1 MPTQSYKQI
10 YFRDQIDGD
19 NNNNFIVLTVPN
31 SYYFQQGENLTFW
44 IHSGSNNND
53 YENRNYR
60 INVTNISFKDANDR
74 VLRLETSDPF
84 GELINPFEYVD
95 HNTLVNIP
103 DHNDDTYD
111 EWLYRY
117 DLDLSYG
124 QVWQAYRW
132 DKQYLLENYQIP
144 PFDKIVI
151 SFTIVRTF
159 PEEEIASTTVEIQR
173 DGTDRRFEGF
183 FNYGQGGLGT
193 DWGIEVLPEN
203 PISRENNQ
211 INVRITPPQW
221 DQYWWAYERPS
232 SDYSLW
238 NTLSVNM
245 SPRNILQNPVV
256 YQASLYSIKN
266 NREPI
271 NLVYYINE
279 EVTENWPFI
288 NGSFNFIIGP
298 PDWTAPRTDSTSRLF
313 NFETTLSDYL
323 IDFWETEYTLTGDR
337 TNVFEFRKDIR
348 NALQDVLD
356 STIRQEVIANWERIY
371 DIQGLSALDW
381 EPLGLQN
388 SERARLINAWVTEL
402 LYDIESVFNFF
413 GESQV
418 QALYA
423 SIYSHLE
430 RLRNNLRNFINTTVQ
445 TTEDNLLRLEEL
457 VNVLQQKVDHET
469 LMNYE
474 ISLPSVPLNQIKAFL
489 YKTNSRLSWN
499 ITENIRNL
507 NGQLVI
513 DFGNLAET
521 VGHSF
526 DNPNPFNGYFQSWFI
541 KIMPNYSA
549 ISTYI
554 ASNDNILSAVIQ
566 ESDVNILGSTIFD
579 ANGKVYKI
587 VNKDGDNRWILT
599 EPINQDVRDQP
610 LTIMFNYFE
619 PQTLELKFAWKH
631 NYIPKAIPLGI
642 ALPNYDIT
650 QEEII
655 VTPPPV
661 PPETVERGQILETNR
676 EIF

>member
-1 MPTQSYKQI
+1 MPTQRYKQI
-10 YFRDQIDGD
+10 YFRDQVDGD
-19 NNNNFIVLTVPN
+19 NNNNYIVLTVPDY
-31 SYYFQQGENLTFW
+31 YYFQQGEDLTFW
-44 IHSGSNNND
+44 IHSGSQNED
-53 YENRNYR
+53 YEDRNY
-60 INVTNISFKDANDR
+60 IIDITDISFKDANDR
-74 VLRLETSDPF
+74 TLRLETSDPF
-84 GELINPFEYVD
+84 GELIDSTEYVQR
-95 HNTLVNIP
+95 NTLVNIP
-103 DHNDDTYD
+103 DQDDTYN
-111 EWLYRY
+111 EWINRN
-117 DLDLSYG
+117 DLDLSYA

-144 PFDKIVI
+144 PFQKIVV
-151 SFTIVRTF
+151 SFTVAQSF
-159 PEEEIASTTVEIQR
+159 PYREIGSTTVEIER
-173 DGTDRRFEGF
+173 DQTDRRFEGL

-211 INVRITPPQW
+211 INITITPPQW

-232 SDYSLW
+232 NDYSR
-238 NTLSVNM
+238 NVLSVYM
-245 SPRNILQNPVV
+245 SPLNILQNPVV
-256 YQASLYSIKN
+256 YEASLDSIKN

-271 NLVYYINE
+271 NLVYNINE
-279 EVTENWPFI
+279 EILENWPFI
-288 NGSFNFIIGP
+288 NGSFNFNIRPVNWSTTI
-298 PDWTAPRTDSTSRLF
+298 DSTSRLF
-313 NFETTLSDYL
+313 NFETTISDYV
-323 IDFWETEYTLTGDR
+323 IDFWETEYTLTADR

-371 DIQGLSALDW
+371 DNEGLSALDW

-402 LYDIESVFNFF
+402 LYNVESIFNFF

-430 RLRNNLRNFINTTVQ
+430 RLRNNLKNFIDTTVQ

-507 NGQLVI
+507 NGQLII

-526 DNPNPFNGYFQSWFI
+526 DNPSPFNGYFQSWFI
-541 KIMPNYSA
+541 RIMPNYSA

-661 PPETVERGQILETNR
+661 PPETVERGQIPETNR